1 MCALLEGLHVLS
13 LRQHDPHTRKE
24 QLVLPADASQ
34 KIVYELEEMKRNSVE
49 KDDRL
54 GSAARGC
61 PLIASEKSGMHTF
74 GTTVHASTSIAGG
87 SECL

>member
-1 MCALLEGLHVLS
+1 MWVCYRDAASSDGQRYSDDPQSVCARLDGLHVLS

-34 KIVYELEEMKRNSVE
+34 KIVFELEEKKRNSME

-54 GSAARGC
+54 GSAFRGC
-61 PLIASEKSGMHTF
+61 PLDG
-74 GTTVHASTSIAGG
+74 
-87 SECL
+87 L